1 MKYLQLDEQNER
13 LILVLIGLN
22 QEKSWRVNGG
32 EKKFAWVLYR

>member
-13 LILVLIGLN
+13 LILVLLIGLN

-32 EKKFAWVLYR
+32 EKKFA